1 MCKTIL
7 IVEDEMINAL
17 FLKHLIQ
24 LSGYKC
30 CGIVTRGD
38 DAIKKAL
45 ELNPDLILM
54 DIFLSDNIDG
64 IQASEYIHKQKFI
77 PIIFITASSDKE
89 TYERAQSVKYNAFLR
104 KPFNNEELTTQI
116 VQTLKIS

>member
-1 MCKTIL
+1 
-7 IVEDEMINAL
+7 
-17 FLKHLIQ
+17 
-24 LSGYKC
+24 
-30 CGIVTRGD
+30 
-38 DAIKKAL
+38 
-45 ELNPDLILM
+45 M